1 MLVPQARHNKVGQG
15 REGGLTAERKI
26 IRTPLDPGAVKSLKI
41 GEIVYMSGRIF
52 TARDQAHVLMLKKGI
67 PPGLETKGLAIYHCG
82 PIVKQRNGERTITS
96 AGPTTSMRMESL
108 EPEFLEMS
116 GALAIVGKGGM
127 GHGTLRA
134 LERLGAVYLSITGGL
149 GALAMK
155 RLGSIKEVYFLEELG
170 PVEAV
175 WLFDADEL
183 GPLVVTMDSHGNSL
197 HEAVSAV
204 TRENLARILGKA

>member
-1 MLVPQARHNKVGQG
+1 VPQTCHGPYRQG
-15 REGGLTAERKI
+15 REGDALTEKRLL
-26 IRTPLDPGAVKSLKI
+26 RTPLDPNTLKFLKI
-41 GEIVYMSGRIF
+41 GDVLYLSGRIF
-52 TARDQAHVLMLKKGI
+52 TARDQAHIHMLKNGI
-67 PPGLETKGLAIYHCG
+67 PDGLETKGLAVYHCG
-82 PIVKQRNGERTITS
+82 PIVKQKDGARVITS

-116 GALAIVGKGGM
+116 GALAVIGKGGM
-127 GHGTLRA
+127 GPDTLRT
-134 LERLGAVYLSITGGL
+134 LEKLGAVYLSITGGL

-155 RLGSIKEVYFLEELG
+155 KLGPARNVFLLEELG

-175 WLFDADEL
+175 WEFDAVEF

-204 TRENLARILGKA
+204 TGENLARILDKA

>member
-1 MLVPQARHNKVGQG
+1 VTGKR
-15 REGGLTAERKI
+15 I
-26 IRTPLDPGAVKSLKI
+26 IRTPLDQKTIGSLKI
-41 GEIVYMSGRIF
+41 GDVVFLSGRIF
-52 TARDQAHVLMLKKGI
+52 TARDQAHMLMLKDGL
-67 PPGLETKGLAIYHCG
+67 PPGLETKGLAVYHCG
-82 PIVKQRNGERTITS
+82 PIVKQMNGERVITS

-116 GALAIVGKGGM
+116 GARAVIGKGGM
-127 GHGTLRA
+127 GHGTLKA

-155 RLGSIKEVYFLEELG
+155 RLGPMKEVHFLEELG

-175 WLFDADEL
+175 WVFDAEEL

-197 HEAVSAV
+197 HDAVSAV
-204 TRENLARILGKA
+204 TGENLAGVLDGL